1 MERKLASIQRVKEIL
16 PIEGADAIEI
26 AVINSW
32 KVVTKKGEYSPG
44 DLCIYCEIDSF
55 LPVRDDL
62 EFLRKSSYKKM
73 GDLEGFRLKTIRLR
87 GQISQ
92 GLILPL
98 HVLEDDGEMKIGTSK
113 QPWGDQLQ
121 LGPYDNA
128 LVIEEGTD
136 VTGILGVVKY
146 EPPIPA
152 ELSGKVKGFFP
163 GFIRKTDE
171 ERIQNMTKEF
181 DNMKSQKYYVTEKLD
196 GSSATYYF
204 RDGVFGVCSRNLEL
218 ADPGEFQPGT
228 VLCEDGV
235 ERPKKENTFWKI
247 AREFFIAEKLGTQN
261 QNYAIQGELIGE
273 GIQGNPYRIKGHK
286 VMIFNVFNIDE
297 QEYLGLD
304 EMRDFLD
311 KINVDGNPLELVP
324 IISEDY
330 QLPETID
337 EILNQAEGKS
347 ILNNQTE
354 REGIVIRNRNKT
366 VSFKAISNN
375 FLLKEK

>member
-1 MERKLASIQRVKEIL
+1 
-16 PIEGADAIEI
+16 
-26 AVINSW
+26 
-32 KVVTKKGEYSPG
+32 
-44 DLCIYCEIDSF
+44 
-55 LPVRDDL
+55 
-62 EFLRKSSYKKM
+62 M

-98 HVLEDDGEMKIGTSK
+98 HVLEDGDEMKIGTSK

-136 VTGILGVVKY
+136 VTEILGVVKY

-152 ELSGKVKGFFP
+152 ELSGKVKGSFP

-171 ERIQNMTKEF
+171 ERIQNMTNEF

-247 AREFFIAEKLGTQN
+247 AREFSIAEKLGTQN

-311 KINVDGNPLELVP
+311 KINVDEKPLELVP
-324 IISEDY
+324 VISEDY

-347 ILNNQTE
+347 VLNNQTE